1 MINVTR
7 ELLEQ
12 YYGFN
17 NESNNDRY
25 LSIHKCVNNKDVY
38 EKENDIN
45 EQVILNETEEILTR
59 EDLQSENDCNG
70 EESTELFKHNSSE
83 LDEEEKKK
91 EDNSITFESYTILKT
106 HFDDILNDEISL
118 KTELY
123 ENHTHI
129 PNESYDPE
137 ELRTSELCPVPA
149 DDLDSTSDISS
160 VITQDAILESNEQ
173 YEDLVPISNKKFVY
187 NSMFVDLSNARLTVL
202 PDNITQQFS
211 TIQMLYLEN
220 NALSEIP
227 DELFPS
233 LQNLEWLDVRNNQ
246 LKSLPNNIKSHSSL
260 HTLLLQGNQIQ
271 ILPLE
276 LCLVPRLKNLQVA
289 RNPLTMPPE
298 NVVALGCSNIL
309 KFLKIEWNKLHP
321 DEIEIGIIPM
331 KQTKPKSL
339 TIVSKNSN
347 NKDTSNMLQVVNSSS
362 CSDISNKFDKMS
374 ITKKRKAYKPSNR
387 CDSKGINIARQ
398 KQLLWINKIT
408 EMLNKEASVLQKMK
422 DKIALQKWRDD
433 KTSFH
438 KSMEKA
444 TKRRKDDIPFAI
456 EDVNDLL
463 ITNAENNSRRN
474 KPIFVSPANMNKK
487 IIELLD
493 SLNTINMDGITNMT
507 SISKQKFLND
517 TIKKIRLLQKEIH
530 HLQRYNITTTS

>member
-25 LSIHKCVNNKDVY
+25 LSIHKSVNNKDAY
-38 EKENDIN
+38 EKENID
-45 EQVILNETEEILTR
+45 EQMILNETEEILTK
-59 EDLQSENDCNG
+59 EDVQSEKKYNE
-70 EESTELFKHNSSE
+70 EESTDLCRHNLSE
-83 LDEEEKKK
+83 LDEEEEKVDK
-91 EDNSITFESYTILKT
+91 SITLESINNCIKLDKVLL
-106 HFDDILNDEISL
+106 LNNFLNIKYVL
-118 KTELY
+118 IFVFTRAQ
-123 ENHTHI
+123 
-129 PNESYDPE
+129 DPE
-137 ELRTSELCPVPA
+137 VLRTSELCPVSA

-160 VITQDAILESNEQ
+160 VITQDATQESNKQ

-202 PDNITQQFS
+202 PDNITQHFS

-246 LKSLPNNIKSHSSL
+246 LKSLPKNIKFHSSL

-271 ILPLE
+271 MLPLE
-276 LCLVPRLKNLQVA
+276 LCLIPRLKNLQVA
-289 RNPLTMPPE
+289 CNPLTMPPE
-298 NVVALGCSNIL
+298 NVVALGCSSIL
-309 KFLKIEWNKLHP
+309 TFLKIEWNKLHP
-321 DEIEIGIIPM
+321 DEIEIGV
-331 KQTKPKSL
+331 TYE
-339 TIVSKNSN
+339 T
-347 NKDTSNMLQVVNSSS
+347 
-362 CSDISNKFDKMS
+362 C
-374 ITKKRKAYKPSNR
+374 A
-387 CDSKGINIARQ
+387 SKGIDFVRQ

-433 KTSFH
+433 KSSFH

-444 TKRRKDDIPFAI
+444 TKRREGDIPFAT
-456 EDVNDLL
+456 EDVNDLY
-463 ITNAENNSRRN
+463 ITNAENNSVRYFTKICSLQSRI
-474 KPIFVSPANMNKK
+474 KLYNMNKK

-507 SISKQKFLND
+507 LRKMIPSLYKNRLQV
-517 TIKKIRLLQKEIH
+517 RLLQKEIH
-530 HLQRYNITTTS
+530 HLQRYNISMS